1 MDYTEDN
8 CLAYRLFR
16 TTGYEEGTPGTLR
29 WLHHCTTAV
38 WKIQQRLTWAMQSWD
53 RTCHIVREQW
63 NTWSRFAVPL
73 SVLSSSPLPL
83 LSLSNQTLQSVCI
96 QCLPTGS
103 LGSSTKC
110 LSASLGLTSLQT
122 GSAIRESNFR
132 SQHVKIWRSFHEVM
146 RKHWTYIDIK
156 WILVK
161 LNLGVAYSQKTENRH
176 AREDLWDILRCWSK
190 SDHYEIQ
197 KLSELKEC
205 H

>member
-1 MDYTEDN
+1 MFRSLSTTADLLCLSLEVVLLCIFEELRLFVWLGSSTGSLICVGFNLPLTLHHKMDYTEDN

-38 WKIQQRLTWAMQSWD
+38 WKIQQRLTWAMQSWG

-103 LGSSTKC
+103 LGSSTEC
-110 LSASLGLTSLQT
+110 LSALASASPACRRVLLAESQT
-122 GSAIRESNFR
+122 FVVNPQRFEEAS
-132 SQHVKIWRSFHEVM
+132 M
-146 RKHWTYIDIK
+146 R
-156 WILVK
+156 
-161 LNLGVAYSQKTENRH
+161 
-176 AREDLWDILRCWSK
+176 
-190 SDHYEIQ
+190 
-197 KLSELKEC
+197 
-205 H
+205 

>member
-1 MDYTEDN
+1 MLLFIFEQLRLFVWLGSSTGSLICVGFNLPLKLHHKMDNTEDN

-96 QCLPTGS
+96 QCLPTES
-103 LGSSTKC
+103 LGSSTEC
-110 LSASLGLTSLQT
+110 LSALASASSACRRVLLAESQT
-122 GSAIRESNFR
+122 FVVN
-132 SQHVKIWRSFHEVM
+132 
-146 RKHWTYIDIK
+146 T
-156 WILVK
+156 
-161 LNLGVAYSQKTENRH
+161 
-176 AREDLWDILRCWSK
+176 
-190 SDHYEIQ
+190 
-197 KLSELKEC
+197 
-205 H
+205 